1 MKYVA
6 ICGGLG
12 NQMFQYAYYL
22 MLQSKGYD
30 VSTFIPSKK
39 WEHIGG
45 YELARV
51 FGIEHK
57 SSVWERLYHIGSPF
71 TRLFTLLHKTYFGKN
86 FKVKDEDFSPSAKCG
101 YFYGTWQS
109 EKYFVSPEKIRE
121 AFRFDTSKL
130 SPKTIELA
138 NYLKGKLTVSVHIR
152 RGDYLSGDF
161 SNGFGKCCDIEY
173 YHKAIQYISK
183 TLENITFV
191 FFSDDMEWVKKELPF
206 DNAIYAD
213 HNHGVDSWQDM
224 YLMNICQHNIIANST
239 FSWWGAWLNS
249 NEKKIVIAPKR
260 WWNTIENDD
269 VVPESWIRM

>member
-39 WEHIGG
+39 WEHPGG

-57 SSVWERLYHIGSPF
+57 SSVWERLYHIGFPF

-101 YFYGTWQS
+101 YFFGTWQS
-109 EKYFVSPEKIRE
+109 ERYLTDPLYVSN
-121 AFRFDTSKL
+121 AFRFDQSKL
-130 SPKTIELA
+130 STSTIEIA
-138 NYLKGKLTVSVHIR
+138 DRLKGILTISVHIR
-152 RGDYLSGDF
+152 RGDYQSAAF
-161 SNGFGKCCDIEY
+161 SQGFGSCCPIDY
-173 YHKAIQYISK
+173 YHNAINYFQ
-183 TLENITFV
+183 ENFPEAIFV
-191 FFSDDMEWVKKELPF
+191 FFSDDMEWVKETLPI
-206 DNAIYAD
+206 DNAIYVN
-213 HNHGVDSWQDM
+213 HNKGSESWQDM
-224 YLMNICQHNIIANST
+224 YLMSLCTHNIIANSS

-249 NEKKIVIAPKR
+249 NHSKIVIAPKR
-260 WWNTIENDD
+260 WWSTIEHDD
-269 VVPESWIRM
+269 VVPETWIRM